1 MAEIGLI
8 AGLTLMFT
16 PFAVTTSLLG
26 ATRAHLANREIQ
38 EFSRIKEGI
47 DKIIR
52 VEEQRQQLEAEVKRQ
67 KIVQDLDNILG
78 INCYG
83 TPYSEYGILHIL
95 KQNPNF
101 DVSYIYD
108 NDKTLLD
115 IAIDL
120 SSIESFNKILDI
132 SNIPLETLLHSIN
145 YLNETIVRL
154 PKNKTRPQ
162 MKIIL
167 EDKLREL
174 GINI

>member
-8 AGLTLMFT
+8 AGLTVMFT
-16 PFAVTTSLLG
+16 PFAVTTSLLC

-38 EFSRIKEGI
+38 EISRIKEGI

-95 KQNPNF
+95 KQNSNV

-108 NDKTLLD
+108 NHKTLLD

>member
-8 AGLTLMFT
+8 AGLTVMFI
-16 PFAVTTSLLG
+16 PFAVTASLLG

-38 EFSRIKEGI
+38 EISRIKEGI
-47 DKIIR
+47 DKVIR

-67 KIVQDLDNILG
+67 KIVQNLNNMIG

-95 KQNPNF
+95 KQNLNF

>member
-8 AGLTLMFT
+8 VGLT
-16 PFAVTTSLLG
+16 VTTSLLG

-38 EFSRIKEGI
+38 DFSRIKEGI

-95 KQNPNF
+95 KQNSNV

-120 SSIESFNKILDI
+120 SSIESFNKNRRIHNLQ
-132 SNIPLETLLHSIN
+132 IN
-145 YLNETIVRL
+145 FL
-154 PKNKTRPQ
+154 K
-162 MKIIL
+162 
-167 EDKLREL
+167 KLC
-174 GINI
+174 

>member
-8 AGLTLMFT
+8 AGLTVMFI
-16 PFAVTTSLLG
+16 PFAVTASLLG

-38 EFSRIKEGI
+38 EISRIKEGI
-47 DKIIR
+47 DKVIR

-67 KIVQDLDNILG
+67 KIVQNLNNMIG

-95 KQNPNF
+95 KQNSNF

-120 SSIESFNKILDI
+120 SSIESFNKILNI

-167 EDKLREL
+167 EYKLREL